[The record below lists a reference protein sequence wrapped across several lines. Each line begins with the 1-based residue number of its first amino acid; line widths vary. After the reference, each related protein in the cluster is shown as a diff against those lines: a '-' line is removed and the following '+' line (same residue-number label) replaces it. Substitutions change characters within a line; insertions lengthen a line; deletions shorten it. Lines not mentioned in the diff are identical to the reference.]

1 VCATIASGTATQAEA
16 ASPMA
21 GTSVTVEAQRP
32 LVEAQRPLV
41 ESAPRV
47 EADRAAEE
55 PEAAKKVT
63 LRRIRG
69 HEMTPALVIKAN
81 EIIREHHKKDF
92 GTNIFF
98 EIEGKRYV
106 GRIEEHYHPPG
117 GELRPWGKHP
127 GCSLFVVESAG

>member
-1 VCATIASGTATQAEA
+1 
-16 ASPMA
+16 MA
-21 GTSVTVEAQRP
+21 GTSITVEAQR
-32 LVEAQRPLV
+32 RLV